1 MTTNTGQN
9 WAAVVWL
16 VMSAITAMD
25 TGTEKTILLAVG
37 MVIMALIAWRTTG
50 SGLSPKQSEEVLDV
64 TKDLESVLKRGR
76 DEN

>member
-9 WAAVVWL
+9 WSAAVWL

-37 MVIMALIAWRTTG
+37 MAVMALIAWRTTG
-50 SGLSPKQSEEVLDV
+50 SGLSPKEGNEVLDTV
-64 TKDLESVLKRGR
+64 EDIQSVLKRSR
-76 DEN
+76 E

>member
-16 VMSAITAMD
+16 VMSAVTAMD

-37 MVIMALIAWRTTG
+37 MVIMAVIAWRTTG
-50 SGLSPKQSEEVLDV
+50 SGLSPKEGNEVLDTV
-64 TKDLESVLKRGR
+64 EDIQSVLKRSR
-76 DEN
+76 EQ

>member
-37 MVIMALIAWRTTG
+37 MVIMAVIAWRTTG
-50 SGLSPKQSEEVLDV
+50 SGLSPQQSEEILDTAADIQDVLE
-64 TKDLESVLKRGR
+64 KGR
-76 DEN
+76 Q

>member
-50 SGLSPKQSEEVLDV
+50 SGLSPKQSEEILDV
-64 TKDLESVLKRGR
+64 TEDLESVLKQGR
-76 DEN
+76 DED

>member
-37 MVIMALIAWRTTG
+37 MVIMAVIAWRTTG
-50 SGLSPKQSEEVLDV
+50 SGLSPKEGNEVLDTV
-64 TKDLESVLKRGR
+64 EDIQSVLKRSR
-76 DEN
+76 YEN

>member
-1 MTTNTGQN
+1 MSTNAGQN

-25 TGTEKTILLAVG
+25 TGTEKTVLLAVG

-50 SGLSPKQSEEVLDV
+50 SGLSPKESQEILD
-64 TKDLESVLKRGR
+64 TTESVQNVLNRGR
-76 DEN
+76 EE